1 MSSAMARPSCCL
13 LVPLYR
19 PSLSRAEAL
28 SLVISHARGGLAADL
43 HVLHP
48 PDLGPFVADVR
59 AWFAQMAPQAPGFRS
74 LVRPASDF
82 SSLEAYSALMLTPEL
97 YAQLEAYTWMLMVQP
112 DALLLS
118 DRWSDWL
125 ASPWCYVGAPFFEGL
140 ERPSHPLRL
149 LGGGNGGVSLRR
161 IQACLAVLRRRGW
174 LYPALRRKERIC
186 LPRERLRAELRALR
200 SWGLRSGR
208 PAAIPIYEDL
218 FWSFVAPALDRS
230 FKLPS
235 ASESARF
242 AFEAEP
248 RHLLQLTGELP
259 AACHAHERY
268 DPSFWRATF
277 EANPGLIAPYA
288 TRAEGLYRASATFAS
303 AAVVPRP

>member
-43 HVLHP
+43 FLLHP
-48 PDLGPFVADVR
+48 PGLGPFVAHLQ
-59 AWFAQMAPQAPGFRS
+59 AWFAQLEPQAPGFRS
-74 LVRPASDF
+74 LEWPAIHF
-82 SSLEAYSALMLTPEL
+82 SSLEAYSALMLSSEL

-118 DRWSDWL
+118 DRWSEWL
-125 ASPWCYVGAPFFEGL
+125 CREYSYVGAPFFEGL

-161 IQACLAVLRRRGW
+161 IQACLAVLRRGGW

-200 SWGLRSGR
+200 SWGLRLGR

-218 FWSFVAPALDRS
+218 FWSFAAPVLDGS

-235 ASESARF
+235 AWESARF

-248 RHLLQLTGELP
+248 RHLFQLTGELP
-259 AACHAHERY
+259 MACHAHERY
-268 DPSFWRATF
+268 DPNFWQAMF
-277 EANPGLIAPYA
+277 EANPGLIGPYA
-288 TRAEGLYRASATFAS
+288 TRAEALYRASATVAS
-303 AAVVPRP
+303 ALVPCP